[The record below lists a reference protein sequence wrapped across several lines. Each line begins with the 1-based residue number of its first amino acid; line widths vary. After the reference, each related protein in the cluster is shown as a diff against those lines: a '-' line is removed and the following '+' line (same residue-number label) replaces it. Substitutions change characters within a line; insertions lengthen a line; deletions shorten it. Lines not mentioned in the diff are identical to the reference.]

1 MSSRL
6 VHVENSII
14 EIFQEKLLENPYL
27 HEIAQ
32 YFKQNQPIE
41 DNEDNQDNIL
51 DTPDIEITP
60 IRVSTITVL
69 CKLGIDIN
77 LDVFFQ
83 NFTPYYNEEGK
94 YRIVS
99 MEYMDNTPKGIP
111 KQKKKKQ
118 SYANTNLVKKRTS
131 FYNQITIIMD
141 YIKSIN
147 LKLFRNGSI
156 HITGIID
163 EEQGKK
169 AVEFLGNEIRAIYAK
184 DKTIT
189 NGDINLLGIY
199 AWDIVLINSDF
210 ACNFKIRRE
219 KLYEIIDSKY
229 NLVVNYESDSYPGVK
244 TSFYWSEKDNGTKDS
259 ITGLYDGIK
268 SGICKCKIGS
278 TCKGKGRGTL
288 DPEDCCRKITIS
300 IFQSGKIIITGAR
313 AIKQVDECYKFI
325 ICLLKRYYHDISRQ

>member
-14 EIFQEKLLENPYL
+14 DIFQEKLLENPYL
-27 HEIAQ
+27 HEISH
-32 YFKQNQPIE
+32 YFKHGNKVE
-41 DNEDNQDNIL
+41 DDGEVL
-51 DTPDIEITP
+51 ETPEINITP

-77 LDVFFQ
+77 LDVFFKY
-83 NFTPYYNEEGK
+83 FTPYHNEQDNYK
-94 YRIVS
+94 IVS
-99 MEYMDNTPKGIP
+99 MEYMDNTPKGVP

-118 SYANTNLVKKRTS
+118 SYANSNLVKKRTS
-131 FYNQITIIMD
+131 FYNQVTIIMD
-141 YIKSIN
+141 YIKCIN

-169 AVEFLGNEIRAIYAK
+169 AVEFLGNEIRKIYVK
-184 DKTIT
+184 DNTIT
-189 NGDINLLGIY
+189 TGDLNDLGIFS
-199 AWDIVLINSDF
+199 WDIVLINSDF

-229 NLVVNYESDSYPGVK
+229 NLVVNYESDSSPGVI
-244 TSFYWSEKDNGTKDS
+244 TSFYWNEKDKGTHDTT
-259 ITGLYDGIK
+259 TGLYDSIK
-268 SGICKCKIGS
+268 TGICKCKIGS

-288 DPEDCCRKITIS
+288 LDDDCCRKITIS

-325 ICLLKRYYHDISRQ
+325 INLLKRYYHDISRQ

>member
-1 MSSRL
+1 
-6 VHVENSII
+6 
-14 EIFQEKLLENPYL
+14 
-27 HEIAQ
+27 
-32 YFKQNQPIE
+32 
-41 DNEDNQDNIL
+41 
-51 DTPDIEITP
+51 
-60 IRVSTITVL
+60 
-69 CKLGIDIN
+69 
-77 LDVFFQ
+77 
-83 NFTPYYNEEGK
+83 
-94 YRIVS
+94 
-99 MEYMDNTPKGIP
+99 MDNTPKGVP

-118 SYANTNLVKKRTS
+118 SYANSNLVKKRTS
-131 FYNQITIIMD
+131 FYNQVTIIMD
-141 YIKSIN
+141 YIKCIN

-169 AVEFLGNEIRAIYAK
+169 AVEFLGNEIRKIYAI
-184 DKTIT
+184 DNTIT
-189 NGDINLLGIY
+189 TGDLNILGIY
-199 AWDIVLINSDF
+199 SWDIVLINSDF
-210 ACNFKIRRE
+210 ACSFKIRRE

-244 TSFYWSEKDNGTKDS
+244 TSFYWSEKDNGAIDIT
-259 ITGLYDGIK
+259 TGLHDGIK
-268 SGICKCKIGS
+268 TGICKCKTGS

>member
-14 EIFQEKLLENPYL
+14 DIFQEKLLENPYL
-27 HEIAQ
+27 HEIAH
-32 YFKQNQPIE
+32 YFKYNAKLE
-41 DNEDNQDNIL
+41 NEEEIIL
-51 DTPDIEITP
+51 ETPEIVITP

-77 LDVFFQ
+77 LDVFVQ
-83 NFTPYYNEEGK
+83 NFTPYYNEK
-94 YRIVS
+94 DNYRILS
-99 MEYMDNTPKGIP
+99 MEYMDNAPKGVP

-118 SYANTNLVKKRTS
+118 SYANSNLVKKRTS

-169 AVEFLGNEIRAIYAK
+169 AVEFLGNEIRNIYAK
-184 DKTIT
+184 DNTIT
-189 NGDINLLGIY
+189 SCDLNLLGIHS
-199 AWDIVLINSDF
+199 WDIVLINSDF

-244 TSFYWSEKDNGTKDS
+244 TSFYWSEKDYGNKD
-259 ITGLYDGIK
+259 INTGEYDGIK

>member
-1 MSSRL
+1 MSSRP

-14 EIFQEKLLENPYL
+14 EIFQEKLSENPYL
-27 HEIAQ
+27 YEIAQ
-32 YFKQNQPIE
+32 YFKRDLPIE
-41 DNEDNQDNIL
+41 DDREELPLPQID
-51 DTPDIEITP
+51 ITP

-77 LDVFFQ
+77 LNVFFQ
-83 NFTPYYNEEGK
+83 HFTPYYNEK
-94 YRIVS
+94 DNYKIVS
-99 MEYMDNTPKGIP
+99 MEYMDNTPKGVP

-118 SYANTNLVKKRTS
+118 SYANSNLVKKRTS
-131 FYNQITIIMD
+131 FYNQVTIIMD
-141 YIKSIN
+141 YIKCIN

-169 AVEFLGNEIRAIYAK
+169 AVEFLGNEIRKIYAI
-184 DKTIT
+184 DNTIT
-189 NGDINLLGIY
+189 TGDLNILGIY
-199 AWDIVLINSDF
+199 SWDIVLINSDF
-210 ACNFKIRRE
+210 ACSFKIRRE

-244 TSFYWSEKDNGTKDS
+244 TSFYWSEKDNGTIDMT
-259 ITGLYDGIK
+259 TGLYDGIK
-268 SGICKCKIGS
+268 TGICKCKTGS

-288 DPEDCCRKITIS
+288 DLEDCCRKITIS

>member
-1 MSSRL
+1 MTTYPF
-6 VHVENSII
+6 HIENSII
-14 EIFQEKLLENPYL
+14 EIFHEKIQENPYL

-32 YFKQNQPIE
+32 YFQYNDNTENIDENNQLE
-41 DNEDNQDNIL
+41 
-51 DTPDIEITP
+51 TPEINFIP

-77 LDVFFQ
+77 LDVFFKYL
-83 NFTPYYNEEGK
+83 TPYYNEEHNYK
-94 YRIVS
+94 IVS

-118 SYANTNLVKKRTS
+118 SYANSNLVKKRTS
-131 FYNQITIIMD
+131 FYNQITVVMD
-141 YIKSIN
+141 YMKFIN

-156 HITGIID
+156 HMTGIID

-169 AVEFLGNEIRAIYAK
+169 AVEFLGNEIKMIYQK
-184 DKTIT
+184 DKSIT
-189 NGDINLLGIY
+189 TSNINLIGLY
-199 AWDIVLINSDF
+199 DWDIVLINSDF

-244 TSFYWSEKDNGTKDS
+244 TSFYWSQKDKGNLDTT
-259 ITGLYDGIK
+259 TGLYDGLK
-268 SGICKCKIGS
+268 SGVCKCKIGS

-288 DPEDCCRKITIS
+288 DPDDCCRKITIS

-313 AIKQVDECYKFI
+313 AIKQVDECYQFI
-325 ICLLKRYYHDISRQ
+325 ISLLKRYYHDISRN

>member
-1 MSSRL
+1 MTSRP

-14 EIFQEKLLENPYL
+14 EIFQEKLSENPYL
-27 HEIAQ
+27 YEIAQ
-32 YFKQNQPIE
+32 YFKRDLPIE
-41 DNEDNQDNIL
+41 D
-51 DTPDIEITP
+51 DIEELPIPQIDITP

-77 LDVFFQ
+77 LNVFFQ
-83 NFTPYYNEEGK
+83 HFTPYYNEK
-94 YRIVS
+94 DNYKIVS
-99 MEYMDNTPKGIP
+99 MEYMDNTPKGVP

-118 SYANTNLVKKRTS
+118 SYANSNLVKKRTS
-131 FYNQITIIMD
+131 FYNQVTIIMD
-141 YIKSIN
+141 YIKCIN

-169 AVEFLGNEIRAIYAK
+169 AVEFLGNEIRKIYAI
-184 DKTIT
+184 DNTIT
-189 NGDINLLGIY
+189 TGDLNVLGIY
-199 AWDIVLINSDF
+199 SWDIVLINSDF
-210 ACNFKIRRE
+210 ACSFKIRRE

-244 TSFYWSEKDNGTKDS
+244 TSFYWSEKDNGTMD
-259 ITGLYDGIK
+259 ITTGLYDGIK
-268 SGICKCKIGS
+268 TGICKCKTGS

>member
-1 MSSRL
+1 MTCRP
-6 VHVENSII
+6 VHIENSII
-14 EIFQEKLLENPYL
+14 EIFREKLMENPYL
-27 HEIAQ
+27 HEIAD
-32 YFKQNQPIE
+32 YFKTTCNTV
-41 DNEDNQDNIL
+41 NEDDNITN
-51 DTPDIEITP
+51 DANNNDIIITP

-69 CKLGIDIN
+69 CRLGIDIN
-77 LDVFFQ
+77 LDVFFK
-83 NFTPYYNEEGK
+83 NFIPYENLEYDYK
-94 YRIVS
+94 IVS
-99 MEYMDNTPKGIP
+99 MEYMDNTPKGIV

-118 SYANTNLVKKRTS
+118 SYANANLIKKRTS

-141 YIKSIN
+141 YKKCIN

-169 AVEFLGNEIRAIYAK
+169 AVEFLGNEIRKIYDIDNAI
-184 DKTIT
+184 TT
-189 NGDINLLGIY
+189 GNINDLGTY
-199 AWDIVLINSDF
+199 SWDIVLINSDF

-244 TSFYWSEKDNGTKDS
+244 TSFYWSEKDDGTKVIS
-259 ITGLYDGIK
+259 SGLYDGIK
-268 SGICKCKIGS
+268 TGLCKCKLGS

-288 DPEDCCRKITIS
+288 SDDDCCRKITIS

-313 AIKQVDECYKFI
+313 AIKQVDECYNFI
-325 ICLLKRYYHDISRQ
+325 VLLLKKYYNEISRN

>member
-14 EIFQEKLLENPYL
+14 DIFQEKLLENPYL

-32 YFKQNQPIE
+32 YFKHNQPIE
-41 DNEDNQDNIL
+41 DNEDNVL
-51 DTPDIEITP
+51 ETPEINITP

-83 NFTPYYNEEGK
+83 NFTPYYNEK
-94 YRIVS
+94 DNYRILS
-99 MEYMDNTPKGIP
+99 MEYMDNIPKGIP

-118 SYANTNLVKKRTS
+118 SYANSNLVKKRTS

-169 AVEFLGNEIRAIYAK
+169 AVEFLGNEIRNIYAK

-189 NGDINLLGIY
+189 NCDLNLLGIHS
-199 AWDIVLINSDF
+199 WDIVLINSDF

-244 TSFYWSEKDNGTKDS
+244 TSFYWSEKDNGTMN
-259 ITGLYDGIK
+259 ITTGHYDGIK
-268 SGICKCKIGS
+268 TGICKCKTGS

-325 ICLLKRYYHDISRQ
+325 ICLLKRYYHYI

>member
-1 MSSRL
+1 MSNRM

-14 EIFQEKLLENPYL
+14 DIFQEKVLENPYL

-32 YFKQNQPIE
+32 YFKYNKPME
-41 DNEDNQDNIL
+41 NDDYLGLE
-51 DTPDIEITP
+51 TPEINITP

-77 LDVFFQ
+77 LDVFYKY
-83 NFTPYYNEEGK
+83 FTPYRNEENK
-94 YRIVS
+94 YEILS
-99 MEYMDNTPKGIP
+99 MEYMDNPPKGIP

-118 SYANTNLVKKRTS
+118 SYANSNLVKKRTS
-131 FYNQITIIMD
+131 FYNQITIIMN

-169 AVEFLGNEIRAIYAK
+169 AVEFLGNEIKNIYAK

-189 NGDINLLGIY
+189 NSDLNLLGIND
-199 AWDIVLINSDF
+199 WDIVLINSDF

-244 TSFYWSEKDNGTKDS
+244 TSFYWSEKDNGNIDLV
-259 ITGLYDGIK
+259 TGLCDGIK
-268 SGICKCKIGS
+268 SGICKCNVGS